1 MIWALDGEV
10 AAKAAVVASPTSAD
24 QVASVLAAC
33 NEAKVPVTAAAGRSG
48 VCGASVPVHGGVVL
62 DLCGLSGI
70 VEVDDTSMV
79 LDVAAGTF
87 GDNLE
92 QAMRSDHGLTLGHWH
107 PSVALS
113 PVGGWLAC
121 RSDKGRTSV
130 TAQRCPDV

>member
-70 VEVDDTSMV
+70 VRSEEHTSE
-79 LDVAAGTF
+79 LQS
-87 GDNLE
+87 L
-92 QAMRSDHGLTLGHWH
+92 MRISY
-107 PSVALS
+107 SVFCLKKKRH
-113 PVGGWLAC
+113 V
-121 RSDKGRTSV
+121 
-130 TAQRCPDV
+130 

>member
-33 NEAKVPVTAAAGRSG
+33 NEAKVPVTAAAGRSA

-62 DLCGLSGI
+62 GLCGLSGL

-79 LDVAAGTF
+79 IDVSAGTF
-87 GDNLE
+87 GDHPQTALRYHARQRLVAGTRGAE
-92 QAMRSDHGLTLGHWH
+92 RGH
-107 PSVALS
+107 S
-113 PVGGWLAC
+113 GGE
-121 RSDKGRTSV
+121 R
-130 TAQRCPDV
+130 